1 MNILL
6 HGCNGRMGQ
15 VLTRIISQT
24 EDVKV
29 ICGVDISYDRF
40 FNLYPVYKSLNDI
53 KEAVDVLIDFSNH
66 TCLSSIIEFGL
77 RTKTP
82 LVICTTGL
90 TPEEKNMMY
99 QASEKTAILNSS
111 NMSIGINL
119 IDSLVKQAAKSLKD
133 EFDIE
138 IIEKH
143 HNMKLDSPS
152 GTAIMLADSIKEELE
167 DVEYIY
173 GRHSKSEKR
182 EKKQIGLHAIRGG
195 SIVGEHEVIF
205 AGSGEVIEIKH
216 SAISRDVFAYGAL
229 RAAKF
234 MLGKTD
240 GFYSMKDV
248 LERK

>member
-15 VLTRIISQT
+15 VITRITSQS
-24 EDVKV
+24 DDKIV
-29 ICGVDISYDRF
+29 CGVDISEDKF
-40 FNLYPVYKSLNDI
+40 QNPYPVYRSLIDVV
-53 KEAVDVLIDFSNH
+53 EDVGVLIDFSNH

-82 LVICTTGL
+82 LVICTTGF

-99 QASEKTAILNSS
+99 QASKNTAILNSA

-119 IDSLVKQAAKSLKD
+119 IVSLIKQAARSLKD
-133 EFDIE
+133 DFDIE

-152 GTAIMLADSIKEELE
+152 GTAIMLADSIKDEIG
-167 DVEYIY
+167 DMEYVY

-182 EKKQIGLHAIRGG
+182 DKKQIGLHAIRGG

-205 AGSGEVIEIKH
+205 AGSGEVIEINH

-229 RAAKF
+229 RAARF
-234 MLGKTD
+234 MLGKAN
-240 GFYSMKDV
+240 GFYTMKDV
-248 LERK
+248 LGE